1 MAAKISTAPGDIYPV
16 HVMDDGPAN
25 HCYVNWM
32 MHFNDIIEATKLNE
46 ALVKLLEK
54 GDWKKLG
61 GRLRRNKSG
70 KLEIHA
76 LDSSDPEQKSVFFT
90 HNTFDMT
97 IDKHPVAS
105 RLPKETHSPSVQPLH
120 DAEFRP
126 LIARENLPTFHE
138 MVEKDL
144 PSVSLHV
151 TSFNDGTFVGLAWPH
166 VLMDAIGAKDLLA
179 AWSLVLSGQEE
190 SVLPVLGA
198 KEDFLRKTDAL
209 YDDNETPE
217 EFGLEKHRLAG
228 MGLVVFVVR
237 FLWSKLW
244 SSRRQRKVVFIP
256 RDAFAKMKVK
266 AQEDVTTTS
275 QEVED
280 QAFISSS
287 DILTAWFTRAV
298 ALSERKSRQFTV
310 LNLLNARFRLPIL
323 VKSSGVFLGNMVLGT
338 YSFLSSQLGSK
349 GVGSI
354 ALEHRKHCTEQ
365 GTAKQT
371 VCFLE
376 SILRDVDS
384 GGTPR
389 LIFGEPWA
397 RVVAFNNL
405 LKADV
410 IRTVDFSA
418 AVIRPGDVSEKRKNS
433 SGTMLSYFNGDID
446 QSFKDLDIFVVLG
459 QDHEENY
466 WVLGCV
472 FPRVW
477 QKIEQELRSIET
489 NLNLQ

>member
-1 MAAKISTAPGDIYPV
+1 MATKSPTAPGEIYPV
-16 HVMDDGPAN
+16 HVMDDNPAN
-25 HCYVNWM
+25 YCYVNWM
-32 MHFNDIIEATKLNE
+32 MHFNDILDATKLNE
-46 ALVKLLEK
+46 ALIKLLEI

-61 GRLRRNKSG
+61 GRLRRNKAG

-76 LDSSDPEQKSVFFT
+76 LDSSNSEQKSVFFT
-90 HNTFDMT
+90 HDTFDMT
-97 IDKHPVAS
+97 IEKHPVAS

-126 LIARENLPTFHE
+126 LIARADLPTFNE

-144 PSVSLHV
+144 PSISLHV
-151 TSFNDGTFVGLAWPH
+151 TSFNNGTFVGLVWPH

-179 AWSLVLSGQEE
+179 AWSSVLSGQEE
-190 SVLPVLGA
+190 NVPPVLGA
-198 KEDFLRKTDAL
+198 KEDYLRKTDVGH
-209 YDDNETPE
+209 DDNETPE

-228 MGLVVFVVR
+228 IGLVVFFVR
-237 FLWSKLW
+237 FLWSKFW
-244 SSRRQRKVVFIP
+244 SSHRERKVVFIP
-256 RDAFAKMKVK
+256 RDAFAKMKTQ
-266 AQEDVTTTS
+266 AQEDVAETS
-275 QEVED
+275 QGVED
-280 QAFISSS
+280 QPFISNS
-287 DILTAWFTRAV
+287 DVLTAWFTRAV

-310 LNLLNARFRLPIL
+310 LNLLNARFRVPVL

-349 GVGSI
+349 SVGSI
-354 ALEHRKHCTEQ
+354 AREHRKQCAEQ
-365 GTAKQT
+365 GTAKQI

-376 SILRDVDS
+376 SLFRDVDS

-389 LIFGEPWA
+389 LAFGEPWA

-418 AVIRPGDVSEKRKNS
+418 AVLRPGDVSEKRKNLP
-433 SGTMLSYFNGDID
+433 GTMLSYFNGDID

-472 FPRVW
+472 FSRVW
-477 QKIEQELRSIET
+477 QKIEQELRSIEKG
-489 NLNLQ
+489 LR